1 MLPPVPIKGGPMASN
16 RAFSKPSAPARHWPG
31 AQTAHR
37 RAAWIVEVRP
47 GGGSPKRFL
56 VRSAFRR
63 EDAIS
68 AVLRI
73 VGVDANLV
81 SVNRTDGERFEALP
95 TDLGTVTELH

>member
-1 MLPPVPIKGGPMASN
+1 MLPPVAIKGGPMASN
-16 RAFSKPSAPARHWPG
+16 HAFSKPSEPARPWPG

-56 VRSAFRR
+56 VRPAFRR

-81 SVNRTDGERFEALP
+81 SVNRTDGEQFMALP
-95 TDLGTVTELH
+95 TDGTVTELH